1 MVKEMKDLGV
11 GPEIWLARSAWPR
24 GLKRKNARLAVTRP
38 GVWLFPL
45 R

>member
-1 MVKEMKDLGV
+1 VLT
-11 GPEIWLARSAWPR
+11 WPQEV
-24 GLKRKNARLAVTRP
+24 KRKNARLAVTRP